1 MCAIDISSLSLLIR
15 AENNVVP
22 VPFLDCIFS
31 DLGTQCEHDNHGLL
45 DARDDWLRT
54 AQEGQGTQANYA
66 NEIHLSEKTIDD
78 LI

>member
-45 DARDDWLRT
+45 DARDDCYELLKKVKGRKQT
-54 AQEGQGTQANYA
+54 MLMRYIFQRK
-66 NEIHLSEKTIDD
+66 L
-78 LI
+78 